1 MGGGME
7 GLCLSF
13 LGKDFQVTIFTEKD
27 KLSQKMQKIKIWHSR
42 FQWEIKVII
51 SFFEK
56 EKFLP
61 REKKPTNG
69 WSLSLENRFQMG
81 KKWLFIRLGSFKKSL
96 TELNGIFLEHSC
108 IHYY

>member
-1 MGGGME
+1 
-7 GLCLSF
+7 

-61 REKKPTNG
+61 REKNPTNG